1 MMICPSCLV
10 NVDKFDA
17 KSPHKETP
25 GFKCPHCK
33 EPVPEN
39 YVADYKEY
47 PPIVFFL
54 MDLAGHGKS
63 MYLARL
69 FVEFETVGRKWL
81 EFFYTPI
88 QERFLEA
95 VRIRQNALEQGNVP
109 ESTRKLFTRP
119 AIVRLDGVPGLGK
132 CQLLMYDYPVESEP
146 DPRDMRLLSG
156 YIGRNQVVVLL
167 LSLQN
172 LESPAE
178 LTDFLTRYSETLS
191 KLGHSSREQ
200 TLVVALTKGD
210 KLIQMEGLPEYIRK
224 SILGEYSSADDE
236 KDVLGELSGI
246 VEAWLGTRQETMNF
260 VRRAKTEFKN
270 VLYTTTVA
278 MIEESEE
285 VEESAPRPAIGVWWP
300 LRLAWRTQQPLL
312 KEAKRK
318 QVKRRIGRA
327 AKDSATEVTRSILG
341 GALGLIEGAIWGAL
355 LWALVGGFEGF
366 LGKLA
371 PNDVLGSAVRQ
382 GSWGTIWGAIIWAIA
397 GMSDAG
403 RGGGAYTRAG
413 VRIGAVIWFIGNGL
427 IAGVIWGLTLS
438 AFAMLKEDAAFST
451 TLLVNNALT
460 GVAVGAR
467 IGALLGALW
476 GLVTCSIGDLE
487 IRDPYGAVWS
497 LLVASLVAV
506 LVHLL
511 AGLNLLYTNL
521 LWGGVAVMVFLL
533 WSGVKQK

>member
-1 MMICPSCLV
+1 MICPSCLV
-10 NVDKFDA
+10 DVDKFDA
-17 KSPHKETP
+17 KSPHKESP
-25 GFKCPHCK
+25 GFKCPYCK

-63 MYLARL
+63 IYLARL

-95 VRIRQNALEQGNVP
+95 VRIRQHALEQGKTP

-119 AIVRLDGVPGLGK
+119 AVVRLDGVPGLGK
-132 CQLLMYDYPVESEP
+132 CQLLIYDYPVETEP
-146 DPRDMRLLSG
+146 DPRDMKLLSG

-167 LSLQN
+167 LSLQD

-178 LTDFLTRYSETLS
+178 LTDFLTRYSETLNN
-191 KLGHSSREQ
+191 LGQSSREQ
-200 TLVVALTKGD
+200 TLIVALTKGD
-210 KLIQMEGLPEYIRK
+210 RLLQMEELPEYIRK

-260 VRRAKTEFKN
+260 VRRSKTEFKN
-270 VLYTTTVA
+270 VLYTTTVG
-278 MIEESEE
+278 MIEEE

-300 LRLAWRTQQPLL
+300 LRLVWKTQQPLL
-312 KEAKRK
+312 KEAQRRL
-318 QVKRRIGRA
+318 VKRRIGRA
-327 AKDSATEVTRSILG
+327 AKDSATEATRSILG

-355 LWALVGGFEGF
+355 VWALVSGFEGF

-371 PNDVLGSAVRQ
+371 PNEVLASAVRQ
-382 GSWGTIWGAIIWAIA
+382 GSWGAIWGAIIWAIA
-397 GMSDAG
+397 GMSDAS

-413 VRIGAVIWFIGNGL
+413 VRIGTVIWFIGNGL
-427 IAGVIWGLTLS
+427 ITGVIWGLTLS
-438 AFAMLKEDAAFST
+438 AYAMLVKDIAFST
-451 TLLVNNALT
+451 TMLTNNALV
-460 GVAVGAR
+460 GVAAGAR
-467 IGALLGALW
+467 IGALLGAVW
-476 GLVTCSIGDLE
+476 GLVTRNIGDLE
-487 IRDPYGAVWS
+487 IRDPSGAVWS

-521 LWGGVAVMVFLL
+521 IWGGVAAMVFLL